1 MTSTDDDHDESGGAT
16 PRSWS
21 ADADDQRNLEAVAR
35 GGALNLVG
43 AVVYGATQFLLLA
56 VVANGLGAERAGEFI
71 TAIVVFNILAK
82 VCELGG
88 ATGLVRTVSHRRA
101 TGDVHELHA
110 IAMVAVGGALAAGVV
125 ACGTLWVVAPG
136 LAQLFATGGD
146 VDRIASL
153 LRSLAPF
160 LPFAAAYSV
169 VIQGTRG
176 FDTMV
181 PQVVIEKIAKSSAQV
196 AAVLGVVVF
205 GGDVRAALLVWA
217 GVQLLA
223 LVPAVVVG
231 RRLMQL
237 AESAGVGQRRRIDL
251 GITRSFLAFSLPRSL
266 GQVFQ
271 VTILWFD
278 TLLIA
283 AILGTTE
290 AGIYGTGTR
299 YLLVGLFASEAIM
312 QVLGPRISGLLAR
325 ADRREASRLL
335 TTAAAWQTAVVWPVY
350 LLVMTFPGAL
360 LGVFG
365 EEFLAARSAL
375 LFLSIAM
382 LLASPFGPSDTV
394 VLMSGR
400 SRQSLFN
407 TLVAVVVNVGGNLL
421 FVPLYGIPAAA
432 AVWGTTIVIAAVLP
446 AWQSRRTLGVS
457 PFGRGPLIAAVAAT
471 AAYLPLALVARV
483 GFGDRLAALGVAAAA
498 ATGAYV
504 CILRR
509 FGADVQLEVLFR
521 AIVRRP
527 TRTVDGSWRRAGSSA
542 DQTS

>member
-1 MTSTDDDHDESGGAT
+1 MTG
-16 PRSWS
+16 
-21 ADADDQRNLEAVAR
+21 ADDSTASSASIDAGDQEHLQAVAR

-71 TAIVVFNILAK
+71 TAIVVFNIMAK

-110 IAMVAVGGALAAGVV
+110 ISMVAVGGPLAAGVI
-125 ACGTLWVVAPG
+125 ASGLLWAVAPT
-136 LAQLFATGGD
+136 LARLFATEGD
-146 VDRIASL
+146 VDRIATL

-160 LPFAAAYSV
+160 LPFAATYSV
-169 VIQGTRG
+169 IIQGTRG

-181 PQVVIEKIAKSSAQV
+181 PQVLIEKIAKSSAQV
-196 AAVLGVVVF
+196 VAVLAVVSL

-231 RRLMQL
+231 RRLL
-237 AESAGVGQRRRIDL
+237 RRAERVGVAERRRIDL

-325 ADRREASRLL
+325 ADRREASKLL

-350 LLVMTFPGAL
+350 LLVLTFPGAL

-365 EEFLAARSAL
+365 NEFLAARSAL
-375 LFLSIAM
+375 VLLSIAM
-382 LLASPFGPSDTV
+382 LVAAPFGPSDTV

-407 TLVAVVVNVGGNLL
+407 TFVAVAINVGGNLV
-421 FVPLYGIPAAA
+421 FVPRYGIPAAA
-432 AVWGTTIVIAAVLP
+432 AVWGITIVVAAALP

-457 PFGRGPLIAAVAAT
+457 PFGRGPTVAAIAATV
-471 AAYLPLALVARV
+471 AYLPLAVVARA
-483 GFGDRLAALGVAAAA
+483 GFGDRLAVLAAVAAV

-504 CILRR
+504 CILGR
-509 FGADVQLEVLFR
+509 FGEDVQLEVLFR
-521 AIVRRP
+521 AVVRRP
-527 TRTVDGSWRRAGSSA
+527 TRTVGGSLRRAGSSA
-542 DQTS
+542 DPTS